1 VKIQSKP
8 RVYQETSIST
18 SSVTV
23 STFTKVRNN
32 RISFS
37 LTGQPQHHIVV
48 ITKKHLEATMKKTS
62 YVVAAP
68 HHETSELTKTKTPYN
83 GRMRT

>member
-1 VKIQSKP
+1 VKIESKP

-32 RISFS
+32 QISIS

-48 ITKKHLEATMKKTS
+48 ITKKHFEATIKKTS

-68 HHETSELTKTKTPYN
+68 HQETESELIKTKTP
-83 GRMRT
+83 